1 MLYRSTG
8 KNIMYPMIEISDKTA
23 IEVQNLFRHFIAVTK
38 DIPRTNR
45 NDNAR
50 RVAGKIIKYIDRKNE
65 EKEIK
70 RDIDAARLECADCG
84 RVGMSSQHGDQRAE
98 RSLG

>member
-1 MLYRSTG
+1 
-8 KNIMYPMIEISDKTA
+8 MIDISDKTA
-23 IEVQNLFRHFIAVTK
+23 TEIQNLFRYFIVATA

-50 RVAGKIIKYIDRKNE
+50 RVAGKIIKYIDKKNE

-84 RVGMSSQHGDQRAE
+84 RGGLSS
-98 RSLG
+98 

>member
-1 MLYRSTG
+1 
-8 KNIMYPMIEISDKTA
+8 MIDISDSKAKKICELLTYFSEITA
-23 IEVQNLFRHFIAVTK
+23 DT
-38 DIPRTNR
+38 PRTNKL
-45 NDNAR
+45 DNAR

-84 RVGMSSQHGDQRAE
+84 RVGVSSKHGDQRAE

>member
-1 MLYRSTG
+1 
-8 KNIMYPMIEISDKTA
+8 MIEISDKTA
-23 IEVQNLFRHFIAVTK
+23 MEVQNLFRHFIAVTK
-38 DIPRTNR
+38 DIPRTNK

-70 RDIDAARLECADCG
+70 RNCDA
-84 RVGMSSQHGDQRAE
+84 
-98 RSLG
+98 LGVSR

>member
-1 MLYRSTG
+1 
-8 KNIMYPMIEISDKTA
+8 MIEISDKTA
-23 IEVQNLFRHFIAVTK
+23 MEVQNLFRHFIAVTK

-65 EKEIK
+65 EKEVK
-70 RDIDAARLECADCG
+70 TNSNTTRVAR
-84 RVGMSSQHGDQRAE
+84 
-98 RSLG
+98 

>member
-1 MLYRSTG
+1 
-8 KNIMYPMIEISDKTA
+8 MIEISDKTA
-23 IEVQNLFRHFIAVTK
+23 MEVQNLFRHFIAVTK
-38 DIPRTNR
+38 DIPRTNK

-70 RDIDAARLECADCG
+70 RD
-84 RVGMSSQHGDQRAE
+84 SNP
-98 RSLG
+98 LGVSR

>member
-1 MLYRSTG
+1 
-8 KNIMYPMIEISDKTA
+8 MIEISDKTA
-23 IEVQNLFRHFIAVTK
+23 MEVQNLFRHFIAVTK
-38 DIPRTNR
+38 DIPRTNK

-70 RDIDAARLECADCG
+70 RDCNP
-84 RVGMSSQHGDQRAE
+84 
-98 RSLG
+98 LGVPR

>member
-1 MLYRSTG
+1 MRRRSTAR
-8 KNIMYPMIEISDKTA
+8 NPLFQMIEISDKTA
-23 IEVQNLFRHFIAVTK
+23 MDVQNLFRHFIAVTK

-65 EKEIK
+65 EKEVK
-70 RDIDAARLECADCG
+70 TNSNTTRVAR
-84 RVGMSSQHGDQRAE
+84 
-98 RSLG
+98 

>member
-1 MLYRSTG
+1 
-8 KNIMYPMIEISDKTA
+8 MIEISDKTA
-23 IEVQNLFRHFIAVTK
+23 MEVQNLFRHFIAVTK

-98 RSLG
+98 GSLG

>member
-1 MLYRSTG
+1 
-8 KNIMYPMIEISDKTA
+8 MIDISDAKAEKICDLLKFFADITA
-23 IEVQNLFRHFIAVTK
+23 DT
-38 DIPRTNR
+38 PRTNKL
-45 NDNAR
+45 DNAR

-70 RDIDAARLECADCG
+70 RDIDAARLKCADCG
-84 RVGMSSQHGDQRAE
+84 RVGMSSKHGDQRAE